1 MRRAAI
7 LVFPLLLVLAACST
21 STTGPGLFATPL
33 ATQPGT
39 VDSGEAA
46 ALISRYRASKGLGP
60 VSVDPALTRIAAEH
74 ARRMAAAN
82 TISHR
87 LPGEASFQQRLVD
100 GGFLPQ
106 TAGENVAAGQ
116 KSLAEVLDVWRKSP
130 GHNANL
136 LLAGATRIGIAVA
149 IAPDSQYRHFWALEI
164 GDRYV
169 PAPGVVM
176 GGPTAGPYLA
186 SPTGA
191 IVEIR

>member
-1 MRRAAI
+1 MRRAI
-7 LVFPLLLVLAACST
+7 LLALPLLAALAACST
-21 STTGPGLFATPL
+21 TAPGPNPFQTAL

-60 VSVDPALTRIAAEH
+60 VSVDPVLTRIAAEH

-82 TISHR
+82 TMSHR
-87 LPGEASFQQRLVD
+87 LPGEASFQERLT
-100 GGFLPQ
+100 GAGFVPQ

-116 KSLAEVLDVWRKSP
+116 KNLAAVLDAWRKSP

-149 IAPDSQYRHFWALEI
+149 VAPDSTYKTFWALEI
-164 GDRYV
+164 GERYV
-169 PAPGVVM
+169 PPPGAVM
-176 GGPTAGPYLA
+176 GGPTAGPYLPSA
-186 SPTGA
+186 TGA
-191 IVEIR
+191 MIQIR